1 LPKKENNLK
10 LPAHRAEPFDKA
22 HGPEQVEGLPGKVH
36 DYIVPPVV
44 GSNRLDPAYKA
55 GPEGHVPVNAKEVNA
70 LLEISKA
77 IASGLYLEDVLRL
90 IVTVTANLMNSKIC
104 SLWIL
109 DERDQKLKLKAT
121 QSISEEYLKERSLS
135 MGEGVVGQVALR
147 NLPMAIVDVLKAPF
161 YKEKDL
167 AKKEGL
173 VSMLSVPMC
182 IKDRVIGVINCYTS
196 YSHSFSKS
204 EEEMLTTV
212 ANQAAICI
220 ENSGLMETLDI
231 DEILKLVLEAVTKN
245 IGFDR
250 ARLYLVNEK
259 RNILE
264 CKMAVGVDEIKIK
277 EITLP
282 LDPKESVVARSI
294 FEKRPFII
302 PDASRD
308 ARVNP
313 VLKKKLNLQSLVVI
327 PLLAKEKALGAI
339 AADHVQPGKNITE
352 EILESVMTFA
362 QQAGLA
368 IHNAFMYQELKAFSQ
383 QMEEKIQKTT
393 ADLRKTEAQL
403 IRSEKL
409 AALGQLAAGVAHEIR
424 NPLTSINILIH
435 SLTENLPS
443 ENAHREDLRVIEEE
457 ILRIN
462 EIVDR
467 FLRFARPASPLFEK
481 ADPVL
486 IFEET
491 LQLLRPQ
498 IEKGKITVQKRFET
512 LPLITVDKEQIKQ
525 VALNL
530 LMNAIQSM
538 PEGGELSIGG
548 QFSKDGYWVELTVQ
562 DSGVGIPPE
571 NVDRLFDPFFST
583 KEGGIGL
590 GLSIAHRI
598 IDQHHGKIEV
608 ESDPGRGTLFTIS
621 LPVFTPLENSAV
633 CSSEHGI

>member
-1 LPKKENNLK
+1 MILPEEKKHLE
-10 LPAHRAEPFDKA
+10 
-22 HGPEQVEGLPGKVH
+22 
-36 DYIVPPVV
+36 
-44 GSNRLDPAYKA
+44 
-55 GPEGHVPVNAKEVNA
+55 AKEINA

-90 IVTVTANLMNSKIC
+90 IVTVTANVMNSKIC

-109 DERDQKLKLKAT
+109 DEKDRKLKLKAT
-121 QSISEEYLKERSLS
+121 QSISEEYLKERNLG
-135 MGEGVVGQVALR
+135 MGEGVVGHVALH
-147 NLPMAIVDVLKAPF
+147 NQPMAILNVLKEPL
-161 YKEKDL
+161 YKEKEL

-196 YSHSFSKS
+196 NPHSFSKS

-231 DEILKLVLEAVTKN
+231 DEILRLVLEGVTKN

-259 RNILE
+259 RNVIE
-264 CKMAVGVDEIKIK
+264 CKMAVGIDDERIKG
-277 EITLP
+277 ITLR
-282 LDPKESVVARSI
+282 LDPEDSIVARSI
-294 FEKRPFII
+294 LEKQLFVI
-302 PDASRD
+302 PDASKD
-308 ARVNP
+308 PRVNP
-313 VLKKKLNLQSLVVI
+313 IVKEKFNLHSLVVI
-327 PLLAKEKALGAI
+327 PLLAKENALGAI
-339 AADHVQPGKNITE
+339 AADFVEPNKNITNE
-352 EILESVMTFA
+352 TIESLMVFA

-368 IHNAFMYQELKAFSQ
+368 IHNAFMYQELKTFSQ

-409 AALGQLAAGVAHEIR
+409 AALGQLAAGIAHEIR

-435 SLTENLPS
+435 SLTENLS
-443 ENAHREDLRVIEEE
+443 SGDSHKEDLKVIEEE
-457 ILRIN
+457 INRIN
-462 EIVDR
+462 EIVDQ
-467 FLRFARPASPLFEK
+467 FLRFAKPAPPLLEK
-481 ADPVL
+481 TEVVS
-486 IFEET
+486 IFKET

-498 IEKGKITVQKRFET
+498 IEKQRIAVKKELQT
-512 LPLITVDKEQIKQ
+512 LPPILMDREQMKQ
-525 VALNL
+525 VILNL
-530 LMNAIQSM
+530 LLNAIQAL
-538 PEGGELSIGG
+538 PKGGNLALKGQIAEDDQWIQLSI
-548 QFSKDGYWVELTVQ
+548 Q
-562 DSGVGIPPE
+562 DSGVGIPGE
-571 NVDRLFDPFFST
+571 DIDKLFDPFFST

-608 ESDPGRGTLFTIS
+608 ESAAGKGTLFTVWLPIS
-621 LPVFTPLENSAV
+621 REKEDAHHPDRR
-633 CSSEHGI
+633 